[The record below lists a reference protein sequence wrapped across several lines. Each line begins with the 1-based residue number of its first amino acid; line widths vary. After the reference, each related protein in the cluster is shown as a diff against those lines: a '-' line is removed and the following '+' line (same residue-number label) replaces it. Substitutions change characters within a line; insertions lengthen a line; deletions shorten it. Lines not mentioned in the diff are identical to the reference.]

1 MKRKFLFPAFL
12 LLLLAGSVTAQ
23 HRATGAIMDPA
34 TISATPKK
42 VPLSFRSFRGMPAA
56 YSLEKYCPVPGDQG
70 NHGTCVA
77 FANGYGLATI
87 LYAKTHDITD
97 KAIINKYIF
106 SPTFL
111 YEQIKNAGDNE
122 CQKGTDPIRAI
133 YTMIDS
139 GDALLKTVPYSC
151 GTQLSFYAK
160 LEASLYRLKDLAVL
174 FAAPGMLTTNKYEV
188 GPEEVINNTKKALLE
203 GTPVST
209 GFYLPASFFNI
220 KSDVWYTKGDDT
232 LSDWK
237 HAGHA
242 MLVVGYDDNKAGGA
256 FRVMNSWGTGWGD
269 GGFIWIRY
277 NDFTKWCVLG
287 LQAFADPYS
296 PTPEEMKPKE
306 EPKPAPV
313 PEPKPEPKPAPK
325 PEPKPAPAPVPPPAP
340 VPVAETTF
348 SLTGEVEF
356 RLNNGDKMDVSKVS
370 TRNLVVEDDVP
381 EADKKED
388 LVAYKMM
395 NTYSSGTKFRFY
407 ISTDNEVYIYA
418 FATDLTGKVNRIL
431 PFDDMMSTHIGA
443 HSVVA
448 FPSDTKVVKM
458 DEQKGTDY
466 MLILYSREKLN
477 AAEIANAM
485 SNMKGGLSKKIKA
498 ALGDKLIDKG
508 RIKYDNDKPG
518 FTISGKIKNPGST
531 ADKTSEDVISGTV
544 VPLMVELSH
553 Q

>member
-1 MKRKFLFPAFL
+1 MNRKISLLFMLMTVFAIQL
-12 LLLLAGSVTAQ
+12 TAQ
-23 HRATGAIMDPA
+23 HRATGAIIDPE
-34 TISATPKK
+34 TISKTPKK
-42 VPLSFRSFRGMPAA
+42 VALSFRSFRGMPAA
-56 YSLEKYCPVPGDQG
+56 YSLEKYCPTPGDQG

-77 FANGYGLATI
+77 FANAYGLATI
-87 LYAKTHDITD
+87 LYAKTHGITD

-111 YEQIKNAGDNE
+111 YEQIKNPADNE
-122 CQKGTDPIRAI
+122 CQKGTDPIKAI
-133 YTMIDS
+133 YTLIDS
-139 GDALLKTVPYSC
+139 GDALLKTVPYAC
-151 GTQLSFYAK
+151 GSSLSFYSK
-160 LEASLYRLKDLAVL
+160 LEASLYRLNDLAVL
-174 FAAPGMLTTNKYEV
+174 FAAPGMLNTTKYEV
-188 GPEEVINNTKKALLE
+188 GPEDVINNTKKALIE

-220 KSDVWYTKGDDT
+220 KSDVWYTKPDDT

-277 NDFTKWCVLG
+277 SDFTKWCVLG

-296 PTPEEMKPKE
+296 PVPDEMKPKE
-306 EPKPAPV
+306 EPKT
-313 PEPKPEPKPAPK
+313 EPKPEPKPAPK
-325 PEPKPAPAPVPPPAP
+325 PEPKPEPKPTPVPAPEPKPVPAP
-340 VPVAETTF
+340 EAIF
-348 SLTGEVEF
+348 SLAGDVEF
-356 RLNNGDKMDVSKVS
+356 RLNNGDKMEVSKVS
-370 TRNLVVEDDVP
+370 TRNLMVEDDVP

-388 LVAYKMM
+388 LVAYRMI
-395 NTYSSGTKFRFY
+395 NTYGSGTKFRFY
-407 ISTDNEVYIYA
+407 ISTNDEVYIYA

-448 FPSDTKVVKM
+448 FPSDTKIVKM

-466 MLILYSREKLN
+466 MLILYSKEKLN
-477 AAEIANAM
+477 ATEIANAM

-498 ALGDKLIDKG
+498 ALGDKLIDKSK
-508 RIKYDNDKPG
+508 IKYDADKPG
-518 FTISGKIKNPGST
+518 FSVSGKMKNPAVEKAG
-531 ADKTSEDVISGTV
+531 DDVISGTV